1 MDELRKAA
9 LELGYSEPISIE
21 PNEIIWLGIDPDRQ
35 YLTDEQ
41 LKAIK
46 QKAQQNQATKA
57 AARQAVLD
65 KLGLTADEAAALL
78 G

>member
-1 MDELRKAA
+1 MTSPQRTIHDVITGETVTRDFNADELDQ
-9 LELGYSEPISIE
+9 LEK
-21 PNEIIWLGIDPDRQ
+21 N
-35 YLTDEQ
+35 
-41 LKAIK
+41 
-46 QKAQQNQATKA
+46 KAQAKLDAQALATKQ

>member
-1 MDELRKAA
+1 MTTPQTTIHDALTGETITRDFNADELAQAKLDQAQTKLEAQALAA
-9 LELGYSEPISIE
+9 
-21 PNEIIWLGIDPDRQ
+21 
-35 YLTDEQ
+35 
-41 LKAIK
+41 K
-46 QKAQQNQATKA
+46 Q

>member
-1 MDELRKAA
+1 MTTPQITIHDVLT
-9 LELGYSEPISIE
+9 G
-21 PNEIIWLGIDPDRQ
+21 EIITRDFNAAELAQAKLDQAQAKLDAEAQ
-35 YLTDEQ
+35 T
-41 LKAIK
+41 AK
-46 QKAQQNQATKA
+46 Q

>member
-1 MDELRKAA
+1 MNKPQIQIGNEMRDMNADELAQH
-9 LELGYSEPISIE
+9 ELDKVEAEAQSE
-21 PNEIIWLGIDPDRQ
+21 
-35 YLTDEQ
+35 
-41 LKAIK
+41 A
-46 QKAQQNQATKA
+46 QATKA

>member
-1 MDELRKAA
+1 MTTPQITIHDAITGETITRDFNAAELAQAKLDQAQA
-9 LELGYSEPISIE
+9 KLEAEA
-21 PNEIIWLGIDPDRQ
+21 Q
-35 YLTDEQ
+35 T
-41 LKAIK
+41 AK
-46 QKAQQNQATKA
+46 Q

>member
-1 MDELRKAA
+1 MELLRKAA

-21 PNEIIWLGIDPDRQ
+21 SDGTIWLGIDPDRQ

-41 LKAIK
+41 LEAIK
-46 QKAQQNQATKA
+46 QKAQQNQVQRAVV
-57 AARQAVLD
+57 RQAVLD

>member
-21 PNEIIWLGIDPDRQ
+21 PDGSIWLGIDPDRQ

>member
-1 MDELRKAA
+1 MTTPQIQIHDVLTGEIVLREMNADEIA
-9 LELGYSEPISIE
+9 
-21 PNEIIWLGIDPDRQ
+21 
-35 YLTDEQ
+35 Q
-41 LKAIK
+41 LKKDKTQAQLDAQAQTAK
-46 QKAQQNQATKA
+46 Q

>member
-1 MDELRKAA
+1 MTTAQIQIHDVLTGEIVLREMTADELAQVEKDKTQRQVDAA
-9 LELGYSEPISIE
+9 A
-21 PNEIIWLGIDPDRQ
+21 Q
-35 YLTDEQ
+35 T
-41 LKAIK
+41 AK
-46 QKAQQNQATKA
+46 Q

>member
-1 MDELRKAA
+1 MTTPQITIHNVLT
-9 LELGYSEPISIE
+9 G
-21 PNEIIWLGIDPDRQ
+21 EIITRDFNDAELAQAKLD
-35 YLTDEQ
+35 
-41 LKAIK
+41 
-46 QKAQQNQATKA
+46 KAQAKLDAQALATKQ

>member
-1 MDELRKAA
+1 MTTPQITIHNVLT
-9 LELGYSEPISIE
+9 G
-21 PNEIIWLGIDPDRQ
+21 EIITRDFNAAEL
-35 YLTDEQ
+35 
-41 LKAIK
+41 
-46 QKAQQNQATKA
+46 AQAKLDQAQAKLDAQALATKQ